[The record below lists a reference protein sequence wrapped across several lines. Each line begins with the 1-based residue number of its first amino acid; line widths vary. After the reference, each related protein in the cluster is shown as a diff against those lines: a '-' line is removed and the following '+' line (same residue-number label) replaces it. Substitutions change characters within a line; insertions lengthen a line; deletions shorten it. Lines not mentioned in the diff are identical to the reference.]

1 MKREII
7 AAGTIL
13 ALALLLSACYHTPK
27 TTSQASTVSSPS
39 PDLASITTGATVTWS
54 DEAGFAAAEVTVKA
68 GEKVEFK
75 NQGSAVVQINSD
87 PHPTHTSFPVL
98 NIGQIASGS
107 LKSAVF
113 DKAGTYK
120 YHNHLNASQRGVII
134 VQ

>member
-1 MKREII
+1 M
-7 AAGTIL
+7 GVVL
-13 ALALLLSACYHTPK
+13 ASALLLSACYHTPK
-27 TTSQASTVSSPS
+27 TASQTQSVSSPS
-39 PDLASITTGATVTWS
+39 PDLSSIPASATVTWS

-75 NQGSAVVQINSD
+75 NEGKSVVEVNSD

-98 NIGQIASGS
+98 NIGRVAAGQT
-107 LKSAVF
+107 KSAVF

-120 YHNHLNASQRGVII
+120 YHNHLNASQRGTII